1 MHVVFTNY
9 FWFSYFCNTKGKR
22 NKVKET
28 PFAELSELNTGI
40 SLSYLRSRMVDAVF
54 LKYKSSV
61 FNVDHREIW
70 SI

>member
-1 MHVVFTNY
+1 MHIVFTNY
-9 FWFSYFCNTKGKR
+9 FLLSCFCNTNRER

-40 SLSYLRSRMVDAVF
+40 SLSCLRSRMVDAVF
-54 LKYKSSV
+54 PKYKSIV